1 MAVRLKSFLGLPDL
15 AAQRSRPYACLVFF
29 DAAQTVKAEGN
40 AIKRL
45 QVCLMM
51 WKPGLA
57 TYCHQKVA
65 CLEGHLLLA
74 KTPRIYPRM
83 ARVNLQL
90 IQRHVLG
97 SE

>member
-1 MAVRLKSFLGLPDL
+1 
-15 AAQRSRPYACLVFF
+15 
-29 DAAQTVKAEGN
+29 
-40 AIKRL
+40 
-45 QVCLMM
+45 MM
-51 WKPGLA
+51 WKLGLA

-65 CLEGHLLLA
+65 YLEGHRILA

-97 SE
+97 SV